1 MKLYTWIVIILFLN
15 LTGCGNGG
23 GSSQSSPSV
32 EPVPAPIVVAPI
44 PTVADGGDDQAVEL
58 GQSVTLQGKLWN
70 APQDEALEFK
80 WTIQSAPPLSVQ
92 KVLQQ
97 TVDSVTWE
105 FDTIGFYVIQLSVN
119 GRWTDTIVV
128 EIKPNP
134 HTFSFFFMGTYGT
147 DGTVEGTFSYDNR
160 VQPIGTNIRGLVP
173 NNSYQMASWRLTAQ
187 GGGMPTQLYESGKPL
202 QSVEFCQGQCIV
214 GKSNTLTLTFKN
226 ESTLTVQLIF
236 ENMEPLN
243 SVAPTNGAAWGPWI
257 QGVYRVGCLGCVP
270 VAVITTGHLTEL

>member
-15 LTGCGNGG
+15 LTGCGNSG
-23 GSSQSSPSV
+23 GSSQSPPSV
-32 EPVPAPIVVAPI
+32 EPTPAPIVVAPN
-44 PTVADGGDDQAVEL
+44 PPVADAGDDQTVVL
-58 GQSVTLQGKLWN
+58 GETVLLQGRLIN
-70 APQDEALEFK
+70 PPQETLIYQWKMISSPQA
-80 WTIQSAPPLSVQ
+80 SSP
-92 KVLQQ
+92 VLQAQ
-97 TVDSVTWE
+97 GVDTATWIL
-105 FDTIGFYVIQLSVN
+105 DTIGFYAIELSIN
-119 GRWTDTIVV
+119 GTWTDTVIVEV
-128 EIKPNP
+128 KANPNV
-134 HTFSFFFMGTYGT
+134 FKFFFMGTYGT
-147 DGTVEGTFSYDNR
+147 DGMVEGTFSYDNR
-160 VQPIGTNIRGLVP
+160 STPIGTNIRGLVP

-236 ENMEPLN
+236 ENMEPLKG
-243 SVAPTNGAAWGPWI
+243 VAPTNRAAWGPWI